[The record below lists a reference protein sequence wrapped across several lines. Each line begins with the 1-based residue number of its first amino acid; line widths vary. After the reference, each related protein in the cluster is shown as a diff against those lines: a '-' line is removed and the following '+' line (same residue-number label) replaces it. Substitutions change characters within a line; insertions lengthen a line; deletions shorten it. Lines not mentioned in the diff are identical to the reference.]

1 MLRKLIYMH
10 VPLTPYQRSDFLKNT
25 KHIGS
30 EHIGHSSYKFDI
42 REFEEAR
49 ERGII
54 PPETTNIGGS
64 WSALTQVTRRGEGN
78 VRPVLLRLEK
88 PPI

>member
-1 MLRKLIYMH
+1 MFRKLIYMH
-10 VPLTPYQRSDFLKNT
+10 VPLTLYQRRDSPKNT
-25 KHIGS
+25 KHIG
-30 EHIGHSSYKFDI
+30 IFSSKCDI

-78 VRPVLLRLEK
+78 VRPVLFRLEK